1 MGGNEAENEGEPLT
15 QTGAMNGNLTQSQQL
30 EAMQPF
36 RGQKVNFS
44 SRIYTVLGV
53 PPAQEEV
60 G

>member
-1 MGGNEAENEGEPLT
+1 MYETDLGALNLNAAEL
-15 QTGAMNGNLTQSQQL
+15 NGHLTQSQQL

-36 RGQKVNFS
+36 RGEKVNFS

>member
-1 MGGNEAENEGEPLT
+1 MYETDLGALNLNAAEL
-15 QTGAMNGNLTQSQQL
+15 NGNLTQSQQL

-60 G
+60 GE